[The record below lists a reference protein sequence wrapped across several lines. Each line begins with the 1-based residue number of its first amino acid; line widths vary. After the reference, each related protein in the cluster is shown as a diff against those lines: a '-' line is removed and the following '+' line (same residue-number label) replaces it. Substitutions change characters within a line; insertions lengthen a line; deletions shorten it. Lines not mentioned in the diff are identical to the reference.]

1 MVEAGANEVSEE
13 SIVEALEFAHAAM
26 QPAIALQKELVSKI
40 GVTKQEYELALPDEN
55 IQKEVD
61 KWLEGK
67 MGEDLRKP
75 YPERND
81 LVAELKHQTLHTLES
96 NWVKNLTR

>member
-1 MVEAGANEVSEE
+1 MVEAGCSEVSEE
-13 SIVEALEFAHAAM
+13 SIVEAIKFAHAAM

-40 GVTKQEYELALPDEN
+40 GAAKQEYELALPDEN

-67 MGEDLRKP
+67 MGDNLRKP
-75 YPERND
+75 YPR
-81 LVAELKHQTLHTLES
+81 K
-96 NWVKNLTR
+96 K